1 MRYVLAFIVAL
12 LVAAGAAF
20 LWAGRA
26 AGPVIEIR
34 EPSKAVGLSSPLD
47 VAVTAPRGNLA
58 RLDIT
63 VEQNGQSYAVFSLG
77 TPGSATLTQEAEDRV
92 RITGEVGRKGVQA
105 LRGGPARI
113 LVTAERPALFGL
125 RRISSQA
132 VREVVVS
139 LEPPRASV
147 VSVHHFVNHGG
158 AEVVVYRAT
167 PPDVESGVRVGDV
180 TYPGFPAAGAGI
192 PAADPALKVAFFAL
206 LWDQDL
212 NAPISVFARDA
223 AGNQARANFEY
234 RVFPKPFKKSRID
247 ISDAF
252 LQRVVP
258 EILQHSPGLKVE
270 DPNDLVASFL
280 AINGT
285 LRRQNTEAI
294 AALAKDTSPKIS
306 WDGPF
311 TQLTNSQV
319 EASFADQRTYFYGGK
334 EIDRQVHLGFDLAV
348 TANVP
353 VAVANRG
360 TVVYADFLGIY
371 GNTVVV
377 DHGMG
382 LQSLYAHLSSIEV
395 KPGDTVQKGQA
406 IGRSG
411 MTGLAGGDHLHFTML
426 LNGHPV
432 TPVDWWSQQ
441 WMEDRV
447 LRKFREAGAPIPT
460 AQAATS
466 ETKPAPATAAP
477 KAEPGRAHRK
487 R

>member
-1 MRYVLAFIVAL
+1 MRYVLAFVVAL
-12 LVAAGAAF
+12 LVAAGVVL

-26 AGPVIEIR
+26 EGPVIEIR
-34 EPSKAVGLSSPLD
+34 EPSKAVGMATPLD
-47 VAVTAPRGNLA
+47 VVVTTPRGNLS
-58 RLDIT
+58 RLDIAI
-63 VEQNGQSYAVFSLG
+63 EQNGQQYSLFGLAAAG
-77 TPGSATLTQEAEDRV
+77 TGTGGAAALKQEAEDRV
-92 RITGEVGRKGVQA
+92 RVTGQVGRKNVTA

-113 LVTAERPALFGL
+113 VVTAERPVTFGL
-125 RRISSQA
+125 RKVASQA
-132 VREVVVS
+132 TRDVVVS

-147 VSVHHFVNHGG
+147 LSVHHFVNHGG

-192 PAADPALKVAFFAL
+192 ATNDPALKVAFFAL

-212 NAPISVFARDA
+212 NTPISVFARDS
-223 AGNQARANFEY
+223 AGNEGRGTFEY
-234 RVFPKPFKKSRID
+234 RVFPKPFKKSRIE
-247 ISDAF
+247 ITDAF

-258 EILQHSPGLKVE
+258 GILQYTPDLKVE
-270 DPNDLVASFL
+270 NPGDLAGSFL
-280 AINGT
+280 TINGT
-285 LRRQNTEAI
+285 LRRQNAAAI
-294 AALAKDTSPKIS
+294 EALARGTSPKVL
-306 WDGPF
+306 WEGPF
-311 TQLTNSQV
+311 AQLTNSQV

-353 VAVANRG
+353 IGAANKG
-360 TVVYADFLGIY
+360 TVAYADFLGIY

-382 LQSLYAHLSSIEV
+382 LQSLYAHLSSIEA
-395 KPGDTVQKGQA
+395 KPGDTVQKGQTV
-406 IGRSG
+406 GRSG

-441 WMEDRV
+441 WVEDRV
-447 LRKFREAGAPIPT
+447 LRKFREAGAP
-460 AQAATS
+460 
-466 ETKPAPATAAP
+466 APATPPAA
-477 KAEPGRAHRK
+477 AVSREP
-487 R
+487 